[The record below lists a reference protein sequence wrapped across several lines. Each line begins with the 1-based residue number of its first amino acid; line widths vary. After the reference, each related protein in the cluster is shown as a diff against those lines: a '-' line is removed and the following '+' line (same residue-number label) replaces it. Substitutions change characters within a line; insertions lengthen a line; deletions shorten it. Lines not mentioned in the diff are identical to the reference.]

1 MIKTALILAAI
12 SAQSPSPELST
23 FLRDR
28 LGFSGSDVS
37 RVERGEVVTRKLDAD
52 GNKEVAVVGVVRID
66 ASPERF
72 LERFRDIESFA
83 RTPELTQI
91 GRFATLPGPED
102 LAALRLSDGDYDAM
116 RDCRS
121 RDCDVKLS
129 AARIAEL
136 RAMNWEGPEHE
147 GRLEELARSWLV
159 EYVRDYLERGNEA
172 LVLYDD
178 RDQPQSLHE
187 GFHAL
192 LAESPYVYEYVP
204 ELHHYV
210 DEYPNVELP
219 GAEDFLYWAVED
231 VGLKPITSVTHA
243 TIYQRPPGQA
253 PGTLVALKQIY
264 ASHYF
269 HAALKLLALVEGADG
284 DGFYL
289 VYLDR
294 SLFDTKIG
302 WLQRGTVEGRLREN
316 LESRLE
322 AIRRQLAEGA

>member
-1 MIKTALILAAI
+1 MIATALILAAI
-12 SAQSPSPELST
+12 STQAPSQELST

-37 RVERGEVVTRKLDAD
+37 RVERGEVVTRKLDVN
-52 GNKEVAVVGVVRID
+52 GNKEVTVVGVVRID
-66 ASPERF
+66 ATAERF

-83 RTPELTQI
+83 RTRELTQI
-91 GRFATLPGPED
+91 RRFGTPPGPED
-102 LAALRLSDGDYDAM
+102 LAALRLSDDDYDAM

-136 RAMNWEGPEHE
+136 RAMDWEAPEHE
-147 GRLEELARSWLV
+147 DRLEELARSWLL
-159 EYVRDYLERGNEA
+159 EYVRGYLGRGNEA

-204 ELHHYV
+204 ELHHYL

-243 TIYQRPPGQA
+243 TIYQRPSGQS

-269 HAALKLLALVEGADG
+269 HAALKLLALVEGADS